1 MSIFTNLIL
10 PVLFS
15 VLFIYLIIKL
25 RFFQVDELTKK
36 ITVSLFI
43 IKVISGTILTLI
55 YTYYYTDYENSDIYK
70 YFDDSYLMY
79 KSLASNPIDY
89 IKMVSGIGC
98 DNQYFHDTY
107 FSKMAFWYKEWDY
120 HLYNDNRTVI
130 RFNAIV
136 RLFSF
141 GSIHVHTVVMSFLS
155 FIGLF
160 SIYKLFINFI
170 KDKNI
175 LLIFSIF
182 LLPSVLF
189 WTSGVLKE
197 GLLIFAFGLMIY
209 KFYNLLNKFTILDFS
224 IFAIS
229 VFILSLVKFYI
240 LLAAV
245 PGIIALIW
253 LKYTDYKQ
261 PLLKFLIVHLSLFI
275 IAINIDYLLLVLHK
289 KQKDFI
295 VSLDDLSLVGSYFKI
310 PTLEPN
316 AWSLIKNIP
325 IAIFNTMFRPFILE
339 ANSVVVLV
347 AAFENLIIIFA
358 IILSLIFFKLKG
370 ISNKSWFW
378 FCVFFTI
385 IVFALC
391 GLVTPVMGA
400 LVRYKVP
407 ALPFLFLIFVF
418 LIDYERLKKY
428 IPFIP
433 SYKQ

>member
-1 MSIFTNLIL
+1 MSIITNFIL
-10 PVLFS
+10 PLLFTI
-15 VLFIYLIIKL
+15 LFIYLIFKL
-25 RFFQVDELTKK
+25 KFFHVDELSKK
-36 ITVSLFI
+36 ITASLFI
-43 IKVISGTILTLI
+43 IKVVSGTILTLI

-79 KSLASNPIDY
+79 KSLATNPLDY
-89 IKMVSGIGC
+89 LKMISGIGC
-98 DNQYFHDTY
+98 DNPYFHDTY
-107 FSKMAFWYKEWDY
+107 FSKMSFWYKEWDY

-160 SIYKLFINFI
+160 SVYKLFVNFI
-170 KDKNI
+170 KDKNL

-197 GLLIFAFGLMIY
+197 GLLVFAFGLMIY
-209 KFYNLLNKFTILDFS
+209 KFYKLLTKFS
-224 IFAIS
+224 IIDLLIFVIS

-245 PGIIALIW
+245 PGIITLIW
-253 LKYTDYKQ
+253 LKFTDYKR

-275 IAINIDYLLLVLHK
+275 IAINVDYLLLVLHK

-295 VSLDDLSLVGSYFKI
+295 ISLEDISMVGSYFNI
-310 PTLEPN
+310 PALEPN

-325 IAIFNTMFRPFILE
+325 IAIFNTLFRPFILE
-339 ANSVVVLV
+339 AHSAVVLI
-347 AAFENLIIIFA
+347 AAFENLIIIFT
-358 IILSLIFFKLKG
+358 IILSLIFINLKG
-370 ISNKSWFW
+370 ISNKPWFW

-407 ALPFLFLIFVF
+407 ALPFLILIFVF
-418 LIDYERLKKY
+418 LIDFEKIKKY
-428 IPFIP
+428 FPFLN
-433 SYKQ
+433 SER